1 MADVHG
7 KFLWHELVTTDP
19 GAASAFYANVLGWKA
34 QPWDKDPSYTLWMGS
49 KGPAGGAVRLP
60 AGGGAPSWVAYIG
73 TSDIHATVAAAQ
85 RLGGR
90 VNTAVTPIA
99 GAGSH
104 YAVLA
109 DPQGGVFGV
118 YAPAPGGDGGAMA
131 SEFMWHEL
139 ASPDYAAAQRFYSEL
154 FGWKELATHDMGGDV
169 GKYSLFGV
177 GSTQYGGMFTRPA
190 HMPGSFPHWLGY
202 ANVASA
208 AKAAEAAKA
217 SGGRVLNGP
226 MQVPG
231 GGWIVQLLDA
241 QGAAIAVHQAP
252 AAAAAAPKPAAAKS
266 AAPKPAAPKPAAAKP
281 AAPAAK
287 KKSKKAAPKPK
298 KAKKAKTKAKKAK
311 SASRKSSAKG
321 KKRPARKAAKKKRP
335 AARRKK

>member
-1 MADVHG
+1 V
-7 KFLWHELVTTDP
+7 LV
-19 GAASAFYANVLGWKA
+19 
-34 QPWDKDPSYTLWMGS
+34 
-49 KGPAGGAVRLP
+49 
-60 AGGGAPSWVAYIG
+60 
-73 TSDIHATVAAAQ
+73 
-85 RLGGR
+85 
-90 VNTAVTPIA
+90 
-99 GAGSH
+99 
-104 YAVLA
+104 

-118 YAPAPGGDGGAMA
+118 YTPAAAGDGGSMA

-139 ASPDYAAAQRFYSEL
+139 ATPDYAAAQRFYFEL

-177 GSTQYGGMFTRPA
+177 GSTQYGGMFNRPA
-190 HMPGSFPHWLGY
+190 HLPGSFPHWLAY

-217 SGGRVLNGP
+217 AGGRVLNGP

-241 QGAAIAVHQAP
+241 QGAALAVHQAP
-252 AAAAAAPKPAAAKS
+252 AAASAAAPAKPKPAAAKP
-266 AAPKPAAPKPAAAKP
+266 AAAKPAAAKPAAAAAKP

-287 KKSKKAAPKPK
+287 KKSSGKKQAARKKKAAPKAKKAVSKAKRTTRKAAAKRRKPAPK
-298 KAKKAKTKAKKAK
+298 KAA
-311 SASRKSSAKG
+311 
-321 KKRPARKAAKKKRP
+321 KKRP